1 MTKTHVKKL
10 RFLHKKKHKK
20 KAQKK
25 AQKKATGSD
34 CDSRFPVAVLFF
46 SDVLE
51 SR

>member
-10 RFLHKKKHKK
+10 RFLHKKSTQKKHTK
-20 KAQKK
+20 KAH
-25 AQKKATGSD
+25 KKATGSD
-34 CDSRFPVAVLFF
+34 CDSRFLVASIIF

>member
-20 KAQKK
+20 KH
-25 AQKKATGSD
+25 KKATGSD
-34 CDSRFPVAVLFF
+34 CDSRVPVASIIF

>member
-10 RFLHKKKHKK
+10 RFLHKKSTQKKHKK
-20 KAQKK
+20 KQPG
-25 AQKKATGSD
+25 ATVIA
-34 CDSRFPVAVLFF
+34 DSRLQVLLFF

>member
-20 KAQKK
+20 KH
-25 AQKKATGSD
+25 KKATGSD
-34 CDSRFPVAVLFF
+34 CDSRFPVASIIF

>member
-10 RFLHKKKHKK
+10 RFLHKKK
-20 KAQKK
+20 QPG
-25 AQKKATGSD
+25 ATVIS
-34 CDSRFPVAVLFF
+34 DSRLQVLLFF

>member
-10 RFLHKKKHKK
+10 RFLHKKST
-20 KAQKK
+20 QKK
-25 AQKKATGSD
+25 QPGATVIA
-34 CDSRFPVAVLFF
+34 DSRLQVLFF

>member
-1 MTKTHVKKL
+1 MTKTHVNKL
-10 RFLHKKKHKK
+10 RFLHKKKHK
-20 KAQKK
+20 KK

>member
-20 KAQKK
+20 KH
-25 AQKKATGSD
+25 KKATGSD

>member
-10 RFLHKKKHKK
+10 RFLHKKT
-20 KAQKK
+20 
-25 AQKKATGSD
+25 QKKATGSD
-34 CDSRFPVAVLFF
+34 CDSRFPVASIIF

>member
-20 KAQKK
+20 ST
-25 AQKKATGSD
+25 KKATGSD

>member
-20 KAQKK
+20 
-25 AQKKATGSD
+25 ATGSD
-34 CDSRFPVAVLFF
+34 CDSRFPVVVLFF

>member
-20 KAQKK
+20 STKK
-25 AQKKATGSD
+25 STKKATGSD

>member
-10 RFLHKKKHKK
+10 RFLHKKSTKK
-20 KAQKK
+20 ST
-25 AQKKATGSD
+25 KKATGSD

>member
-10 RFLHKKKHKK
+10 RFLHKKST
-20 KAQKK
+20 KK

>member
-10 RFLHKKKHKK
+10 RFLHKKST
-20 KAQKK
+20 QKK
-25 AQKKATGSD
+25 APGSD

>member
-10 RFLHKKKHKK
+10 RFLHKKK
-20 KAQKK
+20 QTG
-25 AQKKATGSD
+25 ATVIA
-34 CDSRFPVAVLFF
+34 DSRLQVLLFF

>member
-20 KAQKK
+20 KH
-25 AQKKATGSD
+25 KKATGSD
-34 CDSRFPVAVLFF
+34 CDSRYPVASIIF

>member
-10 RFLHKKKHKK
+10 RFLHKKKNKK
-20 KAQKK
+20 KH
-25 AQKKATGSD
+25 KKATGSD
-34 CDSRFPVAVLFF
+34 CDSRFPVASIIF

>member
-25 AQKKATGSD
+25 ATGSD
-34 CDSRFPVAVLFF
+34 CDSRYPVASIIFC
-46 SDVLE
+46 DVLE

>member
-20 KAQKK
+20 KHT
-25 AQKKATGSD
+25 KKATGSD

>member
-20 KAQKK
+20 KH
-25 AQKKATGSD
+25 KKATGSD
-34 CDSRFPVAVLFF
+34 CDSLFPVAVLFF

-51 SR
+51 SH

>member
-10 RFLHKKKHKK
+10 RFLHKKK
-20 KAQKK
+20 

-34 CDSRFPVAVLFF
+34 CDSRYPVASIIF

>member
-1 MTKTHVKKL
+1 MTKTHVKNL
-10 RFLHKKKHKK
+10 RFLHK
-20 KAQKK
+20 KK

-34 CDSRFPVAVLFF
+34 CDSRFPVASIIF